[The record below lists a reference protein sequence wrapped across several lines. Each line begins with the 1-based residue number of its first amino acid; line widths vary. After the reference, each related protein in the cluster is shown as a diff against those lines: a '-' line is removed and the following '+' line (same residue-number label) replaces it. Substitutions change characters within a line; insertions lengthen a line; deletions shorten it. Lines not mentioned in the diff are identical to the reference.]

1 MAPITIIV
9 IIAATIVL
17 ALLVYFTPI
26 KKKRYVYLF
35 VYECGCETHFKGM
48 IEIKADCKID
58 SYDLLIKVKKSIEDE
73 GHETVVITNFA
84 LLRKES
90 I

>member
-1 MAPITIIV
+1 MAPIIIT
-9 IIAATIVL
+9 AGLIVL

-35 VYECGCETHFKGM
+35 VYECGCETHLKSM
-48 IEIKADCKID
+48 IEIKISRKVDN
-58 SYDLLIKVKKSIEDE
+58 YDLLMKVKKSIEDE
-73 GHETVVITNFA
+73 GHEEVVITNFA